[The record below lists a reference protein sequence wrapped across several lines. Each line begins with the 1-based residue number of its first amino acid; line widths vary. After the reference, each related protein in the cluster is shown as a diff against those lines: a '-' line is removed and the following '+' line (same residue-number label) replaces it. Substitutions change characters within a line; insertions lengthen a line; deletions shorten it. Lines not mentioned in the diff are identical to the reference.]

1 MTKIRLAE
9 AAERSGLTVSALRK
23 EVARGRLK
31 IFRVAN
37 KDYTS
42 LEEIE
47 RMFEQCQ
54 IQPKEPA
61 SGYGQQLRGNL
72 AKSFNTLAGLSSI
85 ECDTLALDAL
95 QMRVKRL
102 KNSSPR
108 I

>member
-1 MTKIRLAE
+1 MSKLRLAE
-9 AAERSGLTVSALRK
+9 AAERYSLKVAALRQ
-23 EVARGRLK
+23 EAARGRLK

-54 IQPKEPA
+54 IPPKEPA
-61 SGYGQQLRGNL
+61 YGSGQLLREME
-72 AKSFNTLAGLSSI
+72 KSFNKLAGLSSTMD
-85 ECDTLALDAL
+85 DTLARAAL
-95 QMRVKRL
+95 LQRVKRL
-102 KNSSPR
+102 KDGSPR